1 MSFALWTTC
10 ACLATFAVAA
20 GLTSIATGVAGRGAG
35 AARSGDAGRTARRL
49 LALRVLPA
57 VVGAAL
63 ALVVTLPAFLLFEP
77 RENGETAGRIFSVLT
92 IAGGVAI
99 VQGLARG
106 MAAWGASRRLHRSWT
121 REGRP
126 LELAG
131 APVPTYRITHP
142 FPVVSIVGILRPRLF
157 VADQVLERL
166 SPAELQ
172 AVLAH
177 EAGHVRA
184 ADNLKRLLVRLC
196 PALPWRAAARRL
208 EERWE
213 EAAEEAADARAGA
226 ALDLAAALLKTAR
239 LAPVG
244 ARIEMPVATFHRGSA
259 LARRVKRLTRRG
271 GAGPEASSPAPAVG
285 AAWMIVAAAAAAAAA
300 VAPWPQA
307 LFWAHQMVEALVH
320 LP

>member
-1 MSFALWTTC
+1 VSFALWTAG

-20 GLTSIATGVAGRGAG
+20 GLTSFAAWVAGHGAR
-35 AARSGDAGRTARRL
+35 AARSGDAARTARRL

-57 VVGAAL
+57 TVGAAL
-63 ALVVTLPAFLLFEP
+63 ALVVTLPAFLRFEP
-77 RENGETAGRIFSVLT
+77 RESGETVGLIFSLLA
-92 IAGGVAI
+92 IAGGFAI
-99 VQGLARG
+99 GQGLARG
-106 MAAWGASRRLHRSWT
+106 MAAWWASRRLHRSWT

-131 APVPTYRITHP
+131 APVPACRITHP

-157 VADQVLERL
+157 VADQVLEHL
-166 SPAELQ
+166 SPAELR

-244 ARIEMPVATFHRGSA
+244 ARIEMPVATFHEGSA
-259 LARRVKRLTRRG
+259 LARRVKRLTRR
-271 GAGPEASSPAPAVG
+271 AETGPEASIPGPARG
-285 AAWMIVAAAAAAAAA
+285 AAWVIVAAAAAAA
-300 VAPWPQA
+300 VALWPQV
-307 LFWAHQMVEALVH
+307 LSLAHRMVEALVH